1 MEDGK
6 NDLLCPRCGSSKI
19 VFDKETGETVCSN
32 CGLVIGEIVKPPKN
46 TFSEKEET
54 ASSPIKSSSKNM
66 KRLMRIDKRLRT
78 EKEDKYV
85 LRLATIEIDRLT
97 QELHLPN
104 VISERAE
111 QIYRR
116 AQEEGLI
123 SRGTI
128 HGFAAASV
136 YAACRESG
144 LPRSLKRISGASTES
159 LKDISRNYRIIL
171 SELGLEVQLD
181 KPSKLIPRL
190 VSESGLTMKTERLSL
205 RILGEVDELGYTTG
219 KNPRGMAAA
228 VVYLACKLNEEKCT
242 QEDLADRAGVSG
254 VTIRKRLRDLERI
267 INLEKYSSS

>member
-1 MEDGK
+1 MEDRK
-6 NDLLCPRCGSSKI
+6 TDLYCPRCGSSKI
-19 VFDKETGETVCSN
+19 VFDKETGEKVCSN
-32 CGLVIGEIVKPPKN
+32 CGFVIGEMVKPPKKN
-46 TFSEKEET
+46 FSGDERT
-54 ASSPIKSSSKNM
+54 VASQTKFASKNM

-85 LRLATIEIDRLT
+85 LRLASAEIDRLV
-97 QELHLPN
+97 QELHLPSL
-104 VISERAE
+104 ISERAD

-128 HGFAAASV
+128 HGFVAASL

-144 LPRSLKRISGASTES
+144 LPRSLKRISEASTED
-159 LKDISRNYRIIL
+159 LKEVSRTYRIL
-171 SELGLEVQLD
+171 LTELGLDVQID

-205 RILGEVDELGYTTG
+205 RILAEVDELGYTTG

-228 VVYLACKLNEEKCT
+228 VVYLACKLNDEKCT

-254 VTIRKRLRDLERI
+254 VTIRKRLRDLERL
-267 INLEKYSSS
+267 INLEKYSEL